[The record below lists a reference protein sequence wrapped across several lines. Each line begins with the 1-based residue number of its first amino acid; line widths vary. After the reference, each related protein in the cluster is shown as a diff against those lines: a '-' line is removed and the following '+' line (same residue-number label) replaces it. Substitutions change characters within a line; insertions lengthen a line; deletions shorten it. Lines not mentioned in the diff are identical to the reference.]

1 MWGYL
6 DLRLRGI
13 REQQSEIELKMKEE
27 AKSYEGLLAEYELK
41 KEKIEGRIYYSSELT
56 EQIEEKKDLIQQH
69 YNPIAYR
76 NYQKKMSDIR
86 IKN

>member
-41 KEKIEGRIYYSSELT
+41 KEKI
-56 EQIEEKKDLIQQH
+56 
-69 YNPIAYR
+69 
-76 NYQKKMSDIR
+76 
-86 IKN
+86 